1 MANLLAE
8 SNFVIKWLEL
18 SRSFELR
25 ACSNTKYELFVY
37 RIHMYTFASYWYIF
51 VLREYQ
57 HWEELLLLKFDLTDS
72 KTSPRSFCLA
82 KVEKR
87 RTCESC
93 KTVVIWVSSSGTLL
107 RRNFISSQTSTFPY
121 FCHHPPPPPS
131 TPIHEFCHV
140 SHLSGNIFLQQPL
153 FSRNS
158 HHSLRHG
165 KGKRGGMRKIQ
176 SFCAECNCPGMSYHN
191 DNNDNFI
198 SNFSTLRVFVHFF
211 FLTPSRLPLQPP
223 LEGKNFYPECIFAF
237 QNFCSRLSQIN
248 VRSRLKFSNEGNV
261 ETRIW
266 CTFCHPPSG
275 ESDERQFVYAI

>member
-8 SNFVIKWLEL
+8 SNFVIKWLEF
-18 SRSFELR
+18 STSFELR
-25 ACSNTKYELFVY
+25 ACSNTKYEIFVY

-121 FCHHPPPPPS
+121 FCHPPPPIPQLPFTS
-131 TPIHEFCHV
+131 FVTSHIFQATFFCSSRFFLEILTTV
-140 SHLSGNIFLQQPL
+140 FDMEKVNGEGCGKYNRFVRNVIALEWAIITIIMTILFPTFPPFVFSFTSFFSPLLDSHSNHLL
-153 FSRNS
+153 
-158 HHSLRHG
+158 
-165 KGKRGGMRKIQ
+165 KGKTFTR
-176 SFCAECNCPGMSYHN
+176 S
-191 DNNDNFI
+191 
-198 SNFSTLRVFVHFF
+198 VF
-211 FLTPSRLPLQPP
+211 L
-223 LEGKNFYPECIFAF
+223 
-237 QNFCSRLSQIN
+237 LSKT
-248 VRSRLKFSNEGNV
+248 SAAG
-261 ETRIW
+261 
-266 CTFCHPPSG
+266 
-275 ESDERQFVYAI
+275 